1 MNLTARLALAK
12 FKHEHF
18 DDADPDDNLRPARG
32 VLYGFIAGLVFW
44 TVVYTVVFA

>member
-12 FKHEHF
+12 FNRQHY

-32 VLYGFIAGLVFW
+32 IVYGLIAGLVFW
-44 TVVYTVVFA
+44 TVVFTVLFA